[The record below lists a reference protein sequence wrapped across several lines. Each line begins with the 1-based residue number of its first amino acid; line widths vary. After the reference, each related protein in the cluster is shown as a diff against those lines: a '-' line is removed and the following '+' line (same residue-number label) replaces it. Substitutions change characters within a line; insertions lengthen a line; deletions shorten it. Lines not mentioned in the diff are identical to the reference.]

1 MISVEPKGI
10 KEVIIHLNKI
20 KKSILPKKKLFLE
33 RLAERGIE
41 LEESKLANAQYDGS
55 HESKVGAYW
64 LDDDKMVIAL
74 AGEKVTF
81 IEFGTGTYYTDEH
94 EKADELGMIRGEF
107 GYKRGANP
115 PWEFESSS
123 KTNRTEK
130 SRIVREGSWGVRIET
145 YGNPPNRIAY
155 NTGKELREIILEV
168 AKEVFSE

>member
-81 IEFGTGTYYTDEH
+81 IEFGTGTFYEDTH
-94 EKADELGMIRGEF
+94 EKASEF
-107 GYKRGANP
+107 GFTRGTYGKGLGANP
-115 PWEFESSS
+115 PWYFIEPTGRIHGNAEYEDV
-123 KTNRTEK
+123 T
-130 SRIVREGSWGVRIET
+130 SRGNLVVKT
-145 YGNPPNRIAY
+145 YGNPPNRIVY
-155 NTGKELREIILEV
+155 NTGKELREEILKI